1 MHGMLL
7 NIGQRCGR
15 PEVARRVNF
24 ATRKSLNSQM
34 VQNIKS
40 PFSNPRA
47 TTPKLYG
54 HSRPT
59 GAENYLICELGA
71 LLNSL

>member
-1 MHGMLL
+1 MPL
-7 NIGQRCGR
+7 NISQSSDR

-24 ATRKSLNSQM
+24 ATRKSLNSRM
-34 VQNIKS
+34 KQNMKS
-40 PFSNPRA
+40 PFSNLRA

-59 GAENYLICELGA
+59 GTENYLIRELDA

>member
-1 MHGMLL
+1 MHAMPL
-7 NIGQRCGR
+7 NIRQRSDR
-15 PEVARRVNF
+15 PKVARRVNF
-24 ATRKSLNSQM
+24 ATR
-34 VQNIKS
+34 
-40 PFSNPRA
+40 

-59 GAENYLICELGA
+59 GLENYLICELGA